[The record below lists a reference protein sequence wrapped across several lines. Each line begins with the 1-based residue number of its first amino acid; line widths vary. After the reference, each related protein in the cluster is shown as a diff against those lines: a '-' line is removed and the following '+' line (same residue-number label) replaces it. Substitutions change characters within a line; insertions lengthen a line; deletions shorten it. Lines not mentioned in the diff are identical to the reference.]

1 MVIETGKPLST
12 LWLEAKASHPDQV
25 LFVKIGRF
33 IHLFNEDVDTVY
45 STGLLLDR
53 HIMDLDSSCSGE
65 LFNVANANK
74 FFKMWCMP
82 DSILAEFLVQADNK
96 GINYIFLRKL
106 PAE

>member
-1 MVIETGKPLST
+1 MVIESSKPLST
-12 LWLEAKASHPDQV
+12 LWLLAKARHPDQV
-25 LFVKIGRF
+25 LFVKIGHF
-33 IHLFNEDVDTVY
+33 IHLFNEDVDTVS

-53 HIMDLDSSCSGE
+53 HIMDLGSGE

-82 DSILAEFLVQADNK
+82 DSILAEFLVEADNK
-96 GINYIFLRKL
+96 GINYIFLRRL